1 MRLHFS
7 QDFCTYMHKVADKFF
22 IVYDDFYYVLC
33 KETPTVLIDLANA
46 FNNWF
51 AYYGGW

>member
-1 MRLHFS
+1 MKLYS
-7 QDFCTYMHKVADKFF
+7 SDEMCNYMHVVADKFF
-22 IVYDDFYYVLC
+22 IVFDDFYYVLC

-51 AYYGGW
+51 TYYGGF